1 MKLLYRNTAGVLE
14 FKESTEKIQT
24 YKAWDRENP
33 EGISLKE
40 FSGANADLSL
50 LRIADPVQTG
60 LVQGYKL
67 PSVIGDKL
75 FTPVR
80 MAKETGR
87 FPSFGKEAMFIP
99 YNLKRDLGQPVQ
111 RVNTQNG
118 YVLQSLSEYAQG
130 VGIENREFNE
140 WAGTRDQ
147 LITSKLDVVNGR
159 VARKREQLQAT
170 LLTTYTLYGT
180 GLGVSGAAKA
190 WGSTGDP
197 VADFLDMILAV
208 TKSSGQRPNKGWC
221 TPTAWRLIRTNK
233 AVSKLI
239 RYGGT
244 PAEPAQI
251 TQKAFAQLLELDE
264 FHVGYATYATD
275 TLALTT
281 DGAPLKS
288 APTDGYI
295 WESVNASAAGVCVV
309 GTGGGIEPAFA
320 YTWERM
326 NSPVVESY
334 YENQTKSQV
343 WDYEHFFDP
352 AITLNMAGA
361 MLYSIA

>member
-75 FTPVR
+75 LTPVR

-87 FPSFGKEAMFIP
+87 FPAFGKEAMFIP

-111 RVNTQNG
+111 RVNTQSG

-140 WAGTRDQ
+140 FAGTRDQ

-159 VARKREQLQAT
+159 EIGRA
-170 LLTTYTLYGT
+170 
-180 GLGVSGAAKA
+180 
-190 WGSTGDP
+190 
-197 VADFLDMILAV
+197 
-208 TKSSGQRPNKGWC
+208 
-221 TPTAWRLIRTNK
+221 
-233 AVSKLI
+233 
-239 RYGGT
+239 
-244 PAEPAQI
+244 
-251 TQKAFAQLLELDE
+251 
-264 FHVGYATYATD
+264 HV
-275 TLALTT
+275 
-281 DGAPLKS
+281 
-288 APTDGYI
+288 
-295 WESVNASAAGVCVV
+295 
-309 GTGGGIEPAFA
+309 
-320 YTWERM
+320 
-326 NSPVVESY
+326 
-334 YENQTKSQV
+334 
-343 WDYEHFFDP
+343 
-352 AITLNMAGA
+352 
-361 MLYSIA
+361 